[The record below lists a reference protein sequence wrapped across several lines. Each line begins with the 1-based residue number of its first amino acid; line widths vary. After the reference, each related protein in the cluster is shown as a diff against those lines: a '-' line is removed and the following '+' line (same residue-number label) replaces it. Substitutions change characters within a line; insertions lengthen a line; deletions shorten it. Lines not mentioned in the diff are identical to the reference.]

1 MKGWKRALAA
11 AGAAEMLMVLA
22 ACQNVAKDATVYIQ
36 GELDAAYLGKISEE
50 YLAVVEDM
58 TQADAQAKY
67 EYNLQAEG
75 EYLLSYLGVELPTDG
90 VYQRAQELVGEIY
103 SHAKYTVADG
113 ELLKSGDIA
122 VEVTVSPIELMTL
135 LPEET
140 YADTWQAVK
149 EQAGVSDDQVAVMN
163 DEEYQQLDEQ
173 YAMALLDELEG
184 LIGQL
189 TYGTDQTVLLQMKQ
203 DEEGYYTL
211 VESGMQQLDE
221 MILDYTGAYAG

>member
-11 AGAAEMLMVLA
+11 AGAAAMLMVLA

-36 GELDAAYLGKISEE
+36 GELDATYLGKISEE

>member
-1 MKGWKRALAA
+1 MRGWKRALAA
-11 AGAAEMLMVLA
+11 AGAAAMLVVLA

-36 GELDAAYLGKISEE
+36 GELDATYLGIINEG
-50 YLAVVEDM
+50 YLDVVEDM

-103 SHAKYTVADG
+103 SHAKYTVAEA

-122 VEVTVSPIELMTL
+122 AQVTVSPIEIMTL
-135 LPEET
+135 IPQEL
-140 YADTWQAVK
+140 YAQTWEKVK
-149 EQAGVSDDQVAVMN
+149 QQAGVSDDQVAVMS

-173 YAMALLDELEG
+173 YAMALLDELES

-211 VESGMQQLDE
+211 VETGMQQLDE
-221 MILDYTGAYAG
+221 MILDYTGAYA

>member
-1 MKGWKRALAA
+1 MRGWKRALAA
-11 AGAAEMLMVLA
+11 AGAAAMLVVLA

-36 GELDAAYLGKISEE
+36 GELDATYLGNISEE
-50 YLAVVEDM
+50 YLDVVEDM

-103 SHAKYTVADG
+103 SHAKYTVAEA

-122 VEVTVSPIELMTL
+122 AQVTVSPIEIMTL
-135 LPEET
+135 IPQEL
-140 YADTWQAVK
+140 YAQTWENVK
-149 EQAGVSDDQVAVMN
+149 QQAGVSDDQVAVMS

-173 YAMALLDELEG
+173 YAMALLNELES

-211 VESGMQQLDE
+211 VETGMQQLDE
-221 MILDYTGAYAG
+221 MILDYTGAYA

>member
-1 MKGWKRALAA
+1 MRGWKRALAA
-11 AGAAEMLMVLA
+11 AGAAAMLVVLA

-36 GELDAAYLGKISEE
+36 GELDATYLGTINEG
-50 YLAVVEDM
+50 YLDVVEDM

-75 EYLLSYLGVELPTDG
+75 EYLLSYLGVELPTNG

-103 SHAKYTVADG
+103 SHAKYTVADAQ
-113 ELLKSGDIA
+113 LLKSGDIA
-122 VEVTVSPIELMTL
+122 AEVTVSPIEIMTL
-135 LPEET
+135 IPEEF
-140 YADTWQAVK
+140 YAQTWENVK
-149 EQAGVSDDQVAVMN
+149 QQAGVSDDQVAVMS

-184 LIGQL
+184 LMGQL

-211 VESGMQQLDE
+211 VETGMQQLDE
-221 MILDYTGAYAG
+221 MIIDYTGAYA

>member
-1 MKGWKRALAA
+1 MRGWKRALAA
-11 AGAAEMLMVLA
+11 AGAAAMLVVLA

-36 GELDAAYLGKISEE
+36 GELDATYLGTINEG
-50 YLAVVEDM
+50 YLDVVEDM

-103 SHAKYTVADG
+103 SHAKYTVADAQ
-113 ELLKSGDIA
+113 LLKSGDIA
-122 VEVTVSPIELMTL
+122 AEVTVSPIEIMTL
-135 LPEET
+135 IPEEF
-140 YADTWQAVK
+140 YAQTWENVK
-149 EQAGVSDDQVAVMN
+149 QQAGVSDDQVAVMS

-189 TYGTDQTVLLQMKQ
+189 TYGTDQTILLQMKQ

-211 VESGMQQLDE
+211 VETGMQQLDE
-221 MILDYTGAYAG
+221 MIIDYTGAYA

>member
-1 MKGWKRALAA
+1 MRGWKRALAA
-11 AGAAEMLMVLA
+11 AGAAAMLVVLA
-22 ACQNVAKDATVYIQ
+22 ACQNVARDATVYIQ
-36 GELDAAYLGKISEE
+36 GELDATYLGTINEG
-50 YLAVVEDM
+50 YLDVVEDM

-103 SHAKYTVADG
+103 SHAKYTVADAQ
-113 ELLKSGDIA
+113 LLKSGDIA
-122 VEVTVSPIELMTL
+122 AEVTVSPIEIMTL
-135 LPEET
+135 IPQEF
-140 YADTWQAVK
+140 YVQTWENVK
-149 EQAGVSDDQVAVMN
+149 QQAGVSDDQVAVMS

-184 LIGQL
+184 LMGQL
-189 TYGTDQTVLLQMKQ
+189 TYGTDQTILLQMKQ

-211 VESGMQQLDE
+211 VETGMQQLDE
-221 MILDYTGAYAG
+221 MIIDYTGAYA

>member
-1 MKGWKRALAA
+1 MRGWKRALAA
-11 AGAAEMLMVLA
+11 AGAAAMLVVLA

-36 GELDAAYLGKISEE
+36 GELDATYLGTINEG
-50 YLAVVEDM
+50 YLDVVEDM

-103 SHAKYTVADG
+103 SHAKYTVADAQ
-113 ELLKSGDIA
+113 LLKSGDIA
-122 VEVTVSPIELMTL
+122 AEVTVSPIEIMTL
-135 LPEET
+135 IPEEF
-140 YADTWQAVK
+140 YAQTWENVK
-149 EQAGVSDDQVAVMN
+149 QQAGVSDDQVAVMS

-173 YAMALLDELEG
+173 YAMVLLEELEG
-184 LIGQL
+184 LMGQL

-211 VESGMQQLDE
+211 VETGMQQLDE
-221 MILDYTGAYAG
+221 MIIDYTGAYA

>member
-1 MKGWKRALAA
+1 MRGWKRTLAA
-11 AGAAEMLMVLA
+11 AGAAAMLVVLA

-36 GELDAAYLGKISEE
+36 GELDATYLGTINEG
-50 YLAVVEDM
+50 YLDVVEDM

-103 SHAKYTVADG
+103 SHAKYTVADAQ
-113 ELLKSGDIA
+113 LLKSGDIA
-122 VEVTVSPIELMTL
+122 AEVTVSPIEIMTL
-135 LPEET
+135 IPEEF
-140 YADTWQAVK
+140 YAQTWENVK
-149 EQAGVSDDQVAVMN
+149 QQAGVSDDQVAVMS

-184 LIGQL
+184 LMGQL
-189 TYGTDQTVLLQMKQ
+189 TYGTDQTILLQMKQ

-211 VESGMQQLDE
+211 VETGMQQLDE
-221 MILDYTGAYAG
+221 MIIDYTGAYA

>member
-1 MKGWKRALAA
+1 MRGWKRALAT
-11 AGAAEMLMVLA
+11 AGAAAMLVVLA
-22 ACQNVAKDATVYIQ
+22 ACQNVARDATVYIQ
-36 GELDAAYLGKISEE
+36 GELDATYLGTINEG
-50 YLAVVEDM
+50 YLDVVEDM

-103 SHAKYTVADG
+103 SHAKYTVADAQ
-113 ELLKSGDIA
+113 LLKSGDIA
-122 VEVTVSPIELMTL
+122 AEVTVSPIEIMTL
-135 LPEET
+135 IPQEF
-140 YADTWQAVK
+140 YVQTWENVK
-149 EQAGVSDDQVAVMN
+149 QQAGVSDDQVAVMS

-184 LIGQL
+184 LMGQL

-211 VESGMQQLDE
+211 VETGMQQLDE
-221 MILDYTGAYAG
+221 MILDYTGAYA

>member
-1 MKGWKRALAA
+1 MRGWKRALAA
-11 AGAAEMLMVLA
+11 AGAAAMLVVLA

-36 GELDAAYLGKISEE
+36 GELDATYLGIINEG
-50 YLAVVEDM
+50 YLDVVEDM

-103 SHAKYTVADG
+103 SHAKYTVAEA

-122 VEVTVSPIELMTL
+122 AEVTVSPIEIMTL
-135 LPEET
+135 IPQEL
-140 YADTWQAVK
+140 YAQTWEKVK
-149 EQAGVSDDQVAVMN
+149 QQAGVSDDQVAVMS

-211 VESGMQQLDE
+211 VETGMQQLDE
-221 MILDYTGAYAG
+221 MILDYTGAYA

>member
-1 MKGWKRALAA
+1 MRGWKRALAA
-11 AGAAEMLMVLA
+11 AGAAAMLVVLA
-22 ACQNVAKDATVYIQ
+22 ACHNVAKDATVYIQ
-36 GELDAAYLGKISEE
+36 GELDATYLGIINEE
-50 YLAVVEDM
+50 YLDVVEDL

-103 SHAKYTVADG
+103 SHAKYTVAEA

-122 VEVTVSPIELMTL
+122 AQVTVSPIEIMTL
-135 LPEET
+135 IPQEL
-140 YADTWQAVK
+140 YAQTWEKVK
-149 EQAGVSDDQVAVMN
+149 QQAGVSDEQVAVMS

-173 YAMALLDELEG
+173 YAMVLLDELEG

-211 VESGMQQLDE
+211 VETGMQQLDE
-221 MILDYTGAYAG
+221 MILDYTGAYA

>member
-1 MKGWKRALAA
+1 MRGWKRALAA
-11 AGAAEMLMVLA
+11 AGAAAMLVVLA

-36 GELDAAYLGKISEE
+36 GELDATYLGTINEG
-50 YLAVVEDM
+50 YLDVVEDM

-103 SHAKYTVADG
+103 SHAKYTVADAQ
-113 ELLKSGDIA
+113 LLKSGDIA
-122 VEVTVSPIELMTL
+122 AEVTVSPIEIMTL
-135 LPEET
+135 IPQEF
-140 YADTWQAVK
+140 YAQTWENVK
-149 EQAGVSDDQVAVMN
+149 QQAGVSDDQVAVMS

-184 LIGQL
+184 LMGQL
-189 TYGTDQTVLLQMKQ
+189 TYGTDQTILLQMKQ

-211 VESGMQQLDE
+211 VETGMQQLDE
-221 MILDYTGAYAG
+221 MIIDYTGAYA

>member
-1 MKGWKRALAA
+1 MRGWKRALAA
-11 AGAAEMLMVLA
+11 AGAAAMLVVLA
-22 ACQNVAKDATVYIQ
+22 ACQNVAKDATIYIQ
-36 GELDAAYLGKISEE
+36 GELDATYLGSIREE
-50 YLAVVEDM
+50 YLNVVEDM

-103 SHAKYTVADG
+103 SHAKYTVAEA

-122 VEVTVSPIELMTL
+122 AEVTVSPIEIMTL
-135 LPEET
+135 IPEEL
-140 YADTWQAVK
+140 YAQTWEDVK
-149 EQAGVSDDQVAVMN
+149 QQAGVSDDQVAVMS

-203 DEEGYYTL
+203 DEQGYYTL
-211 VESGMQQLDE
+211 VETGMQQLDE
-221 MILDYTGAYAG
+221 MILDYTGAYA

>member
-1 MKGWKRALAA
+1 MRGWKRALAA
-11 AGAAEMLMVLA
+11 AGAAAMLVVLA

-36 GELDAAYLGKISEE
+36 GELDATYLGNINEG
-50 YLAVVEDM
+50 YLDVVEDM

-103 SHAKYTVADG
+103 SHAKYTVAEA

-122 VEVTVSPIELMTL
+122 AEVTVSPIEIMTL
-135 LPEET
+135 IPEEL
-140 YADTWQAVK
+140 YAQTWENVK
-149 EQAGVSDDQVAVMN
+149 QQAGVSDDQVAVMS

-211 VESGMQQLDE
+211 VETGMQQLDE
-221 MILDYTGAYAG
+221 MLLDYTGAYA

>member
-1 MKGWKRALAA
+1 MRGWKWALAA
-11 AGAAEMLMVLA
+11 AGAAAMLVVLA
-22 ACQNVAKDATVYIQ
+22 ACQSVAKDATVYIQ
-36 GELDAAYLGKISEE
+36 GELDATYLGNINEG
-50 YLAVVEDM
+50 YLDVVEGM

-103 SHAKYTVADG
+103 SHAKYTVAEA

-122 VEVTVSPIELMTL
+122 AEVTVSPIEIMTL
-135 LPEET
+135 IPEEL
-140 YADTWQAVK
+140 YAQTWEDVK
-149 EQAGVSDDQVAVMN
+149 QQAGVSDDQVAVMS

-184 LIGQL
+184 LMGQL

-211 VESGMQQLDE
+211 VETGMQQLDE
-221 MILDYTGAYAG
+221 MLLDYTGAYA

>member
-1 MKGWKRALAA
+1 MRGWKRALAA
-11 AGAAEMLMVLA
+11 AGAAAMLVVLA

-36 GELDAAYLGKISEE
+36 GELDATYLGTINEG
-50 YLAVVEDM
+50 YLDVVEDM

-103 SHAKYTVADG
+103 SHAKYTVADAQ
-113 ELLKSGDIA
+113 LLKSGDIA
-122 VEVTVSPIELMTL
+122 AEVTVSPIEIMTL
-135 LPEET
+135 IPQEF
-140 YADTWQAVK
+140 YAQTWENVK
-149 EQAGVSDDQVAVMN
+149 QQAGVSDDQVAVMS

-184 LIGQL
+184 LMGQL
-189 TYGTDQTVLLQMKQ
+189 TYGTDQTILLQMKQ
-203 DEEGYYTL
+203 DEEDYYTL
-211 VESGMQQLDE
+211 VETGMQQLDE
-221 MILDYTGAYAG
+221 MIIDYTGAYA

>member
-1 MKGWKRALAA
+1 MKGWKQALAA
-11 AGAAEMLMVLA
+11 AGAAAMLMVLA

-36 GELDAAYLGKISEE
+36 GELDATYLGKISEE

-149 EQAGVSDDQVAVMN
+149 EQVGVSDDQVAVMN

-173 YAMALLDELEG
+173 YAMALLNELEG

-189 TYGTDQTVLLQMKQ
+189 TYGADQTVLLQLKQ

>member
-1 MKGWKRALAA
+1 MKGWKQALAA
-11 AGAAEMLMVLA
+11 AGAAAMLMVLA

-36 GELDAAYLGKISEE
+36 GELDATYLGTINEG
-50 YLAVVEDM
+50 YLDVVEDM

-103 SHAKYTVADG
+103 SHAKYTVADAQ
-113 ELLKSGDIA
+113 LLKSGDIA
-122 VEVTVSPIELMTL
+122 AEVTVSPIEIMTL
-135 LPEET
+135 IPEEF
-140 YADTWQAVK
+140 YAQTWENVK
-149 EQAGVSDDQVAVMN
+149 QQAGVSDDQVAVMS

-184 LIGQL
+184 LMGQL
-189 TYGTDQTVLLQMKQ
+189 TYGTDQTILLQMKQ

-211 VESGMQQLDE
+211 VETGMQQLDE
-221 MILDYTGAYAG
+221 MIIDYTGAYA

>member
-1 MKGWKRALAA
+1 MRGWKRALAA
-11 AGAAEMLMVLA
+11 AGAAAMLVVLA

-36 GELDAAYLGKISEE
+36 GELDATYLGTINEG
-50 YLAVVEDM
+50 YLDVVEDM

-103 SHAKYTVADG
+103 SHAKYTVADAQ
-113 ELLKSGDIA
+113 LLKSGDIA
-122 VEVTVSPIELMTL
+122 AEVTVSPIEIMTL
-135 LPEET
+135 IPQEF
-140 YADTWQAVK
+140 YVQTWENVK
-149 EQAGVSDDQVAVMN
+149 QQAGVSDDQVAVMS

-184 LIGQL
+184 LMGQL
-189 TYGTDQTVLLQMKQ
+189 TYGTDQTILLQMKQ

-211 VESGMQQLDE
+211 VETGMQQLDE
-221 MILDYTGAYAG
+221 MIIDYTGAYA

>member
-1 MKGWKRALAA
+1 MRGWKRALAA
-11 AGAAEMLMVLA
+11 AGAAAMLVVLA

-36 GELDAAYLGKISEE
+36 GELDATYLGIINEG
-50 YLAVVEDM
+50 YLDVVEDM

-103 SHAKYTVADG
+103 SHAKYTVAEA

-122 VEVTVSPIELMTL
+122 AQVTVSPIEIMTL
-135 LPEET
+135 IPQEL
-140 YADTWQAVK
+140 YAQTWENVK
-149 EQAGVSDDQVAVMN
+149 QQAGVSDDQVAVMS

-173 YAMALLDELEG
+173 YAMALLDELES

-211 VESGMQQLDE
+211 VETGMQQLDE
-221 MILDYTGAYAG
+221 MILDYTGAYA

>member
-1 MKGWKRALAA
+1 MRGWKRALAA
-11 AGAAEMLMVLA
+11 AGAAAMLVVLA
-22 ACQNVAKDATVYIQ
+22 ACQNVARDATVYIQ
-36 GELDAAYLGKISEE
+36 GELDATYLGTINEG
-50 YLAVVEDM
+50 YLDVVEDM

-103 SHAKYTVADG
+103 SHAKYTVADAQ
-113 ELLKSGDIA
+113 LLKSGDIA
-122 VEVTVSPIELMTL
+122 AEVTVSPIEIMTL
-135 LPEET
+135 IPQEF
-140 YADTWQAVK
+140 YVQTWENVK
-149 EQAGVSDDQVAVMN
+149 QQAGVSDDQVAVMS

-184 LIGQL
+184 LMGQL

-211 VESGMQQLDE
+211 VETGMQQLDE
-221 MILDYTGAYAG
+221 MILDYTGAYA